1 MSVASTSGL
10 ASAADET
17 FQVIDPDGQVVRPD
31 ALPPRDRI
39 LELYRHM
46 VLGRRFDELATS
58 LARQGRLAVYASA
71 RGQEACQVAAALA
84 LRESDWLFPTYRDSV
99 SIVSRGID
107 PVEVL
112 TYTRGYWHTGYDPLG
127 MRVAPQCS
135 PLATHAPHGVG
146 LAHAARLRG
155 ETLAALVLLGDGATS
170 EGDAHEAL
178 NLAGV
183 LQVPV
188 VFLVQNNG
196 YAISV
201 PFARQTHASSLA
213 QRAQGYGVDAY
224 TVDGNDA
231 VAVDVMLTGVL
242 NAARSGGGPQFVEA
256 LTYRLDAHT
265 NADDAGR
272 YRPDGELESMQR
284 LDPLLRLE
292 SYLGQEG
299 ALEPKA
305 REALEREADA
315 LVNDLRSR
323 LDVEPEVD
331 PAELFAHVYA
341 TPTEPLIRQRELLMD
356 ELHRDAQS

>member
-1 MSVASTSGL
+1 
-10 ASAADET
+10 
-17 FQVIDPDGQVVRPD
+17 
-31 ALPPRDRI
+31 
-39 LELYRHM
+39 
-46 VLGRRFDELATS
+46 
-58 LARQGRLAVYASA
+58 
-71 RGQEACQVAAALA
+71 
-84 LRESDWLFPTYRDSV
+84 
-99 SIVSRGID
+99 
-107 PVEVL
+107 
-112 TYTRGYWHTGYDPLG
+112 
-127 MRVAPQCS
+127 
-135 PLATHAPHGVG
+135 
-146 LAHAARLRG
+146 
-155 ETLAALVLLGDGATS
+155 
-170 EGDAHEAL
+170 
-178 NLAGV
+178 
-183 LQVPV
+183 
-188 VFLVQNNG
+188 
-196 YAISV
+196 
-201 PFARQTHASSLA
+201 
-213 QRAQGYGVDAY
+213 
-224 TVDGNDA
+224 